1 MNSTMTHKSHVTQ
14 TQPTVFRRMNVAL
27 NGNGFLYIKWRK
39 KDCGGNDVE
48 IQSNVKMSCICWCIA
63 L

>member
-1 MNSTMTHKSHVTQ
+1 MTHKSHVTQ

-39 KDCGGNDVE
+39 KMIAAVMMLK
-48 IQSNVKMSCICWCIA
+48 SNRMLKCLAFAGASRYK
-63 L
+63 